1 MDHFQLLCAI
11 GALLFAIYYYFT
23 STFDTWKNR
32 GVPGPKP
39 MIFFGN
45 FREVIFKKISLA
57 EKTKRLYQEYK
68 NELVFG
74 VFQGRTPILV
84 VNDFEMI
91 KDVLI
96 RDFSLFA
103 DRGIHVNPKVFI
115 ILLI

>member
-11 GALLFAIYYYFT
+11 GALLFAIYYYLT

-32 GVPGPKP
+32 DVPGPKP

-57 EKTKRLYQEYK
+57 EKTKQLYQEYK

-115 ILLI
+115 ILLL